1 MRKAKVPAKTTKPTR
16 TKAAIKAANG
26 PSNSYLYTKEI
37 GDEICQR
44 IAEGE
49 SLRSICKGNRMPSCA
64 TVLNWQFARAREIG
78 YFILADEIMEI
89 ADDATNDYT
98 TRAKEE
104 GAEVVVNHDHISRS
118 KLRVDTRKWMLS
130 KMLPKVYGDKLA
142 VGGDADAPPIQHQH
156 HAVRW
161 MTEEEAKA
169 RGWA

>member
-1 MRKAKVPAKTTKPTR
+1 MDPLTHTSTQRKSGTRFASAWLRAKVFGLSARAIECRPVQPFSIGHR
-16 TKAAIKAANG
+16 TKNT
-26 PSNSYLYTKEI
+26 PLLNS
-37 GDEICQR
+37 
-44 IAEGE
+44 
-49 SLRSICKGNRMPSCA
+49 S
-64 TVLNWQFARAREIG
+64 RAREIG

-130 KMLPKVYGDKLA
+130 KMLPKVYGDKVA